1 MASSSSGVSPLVPM
15 APTTS
20 PSTVSGIPPVSADAP
35 CSASAPRRPPVTCSS
50 ISRLGRTKIAAV
62 RALSTATRELAI
74 WAPGVRRSSTTSPHG
89 STTVI
94 TTRRSCAIAWRAA
107 AAITLSAPASSMIL
121 RVRTMDMGSGSL
133 EGDGPDRV
141 VGGDQQAVAGE
152 GEVDGARKVD
162 LAQQG
167 AGGGEDEQAGSARR
181 VDVAAPVGL
190 QAVRGAGLDRREG
203 AAVGEQAAVQ
213 DV

>member
-1 MASSSSGVSPLVPM
+1 MTVKSAAAPASETASSSSGVSPLVPI

-20 PSTVSGIPPVSADAP
+20 PSTISGMPPVSADAP

-94 TTRRSCAIAWRAA
+94 TTRWPCSSACRSA
-107 AAITLSAPASSMIL
+107 AAITVSAPASSMIL
-121 RVRTMDMGSGSL
+121 RVRTVDMGQAPWRGM
-133 EGDGPDRV
+133 
-141 VGGDQQAVAGE
+141 DQIASSAVTSRRSPAKAKLTAPGRSISRSRAPAGE
-152 GEVDGARKVD
+152 KTSRP
-162 LAQQG
+162 
-167 AGGGEDEQAGSARR
+167 
-181 VDVAAPVGL
+181 APPV
-190 QAVRGAGLDRREG
+190 V
-203 AAVGEQAAVQ
+203 
-213 DV
+213 